1 MRKRRRLLL
10 VTVSILIVALCAAHV
25 VSPWPTV
32 WLIRFVF
39 EKGAE
44 QASASTEPFVPQGVR
59 IERDVRYGSEPDER
73 FDVFT
78 PPNPSAAMP
87 AVLWVH
93 GGGFVAGA
101 RTDLTNYLQVLAARG
116 FVTIAIGYSRAPEA
130 RFPTPVQQTNDA
142 LAYVYANAE
151 RFGIDRNR
159 LFLAGDSAGA
169 QIAAQSA
176 LAISDPS
183 YAQRIGIEPGLAPK
197 VLRAVVLFCGPHD
210 PIGRQPPWYMRPYIR
225 TIVWSYMGTRDFE
238 NPRVKQLAVAPHVTA
253 DFPPS
258 FISVGNNDPLA
269 PQSIEL
275 ARALRAAGA
284 EVGTLFFPEDHE
296 PPLGHEYQMYLSL
309 PQARLALDAYVEFLN
324 ARSRSEPA
332 QEVSNPQIPPMTGRP
347 F

>member
-1 MRKRRRLLL
+1 MHKSRVIL
-10 VTVSILIVALCAAHV
+10 VTIGILIVATYAAHV

-39 EKGAE
+39 AKGAE

-59 IERDVRYGSEPDER
+59 IERDVRYGSGPDEK

-78 PPNPSAAMP
+78 PANANAAMP

-116 FVTIAIGYSRAPEA
+116 FVAIAIGYSRAPEA
-130 RFPTPVQQTNDA
+130 RFPTPVRQANAA
-142 LAYVYANAE
+142 LAYVYANSE
-151 RFGIDRNR
+151 WFGIDRGR

-176 LAISDPS
+176 LVISDPS
-183 YAQRIGIEPGLAPK
+183 YARRIGIEPGIAPK

-210 PIGRQPPWYMRPYIR
+210 PIGRQPSWYIRPYIR
-225 TIVWSYMGTRDFE
+225 TIVWSYMGTRDFDDP
-238 NPRVKQLAVAPHVTA
+238 NVKQLSVAPYVTA
-253 DFPPS
+253 EFPPS
-258 FISVGNNDPLA
+258 FISVGNDDPLA
-269 PQSIEL
+269 PQSVEL

-284 EVGTLFFPEDHE
+284 EVETLFFPEDYE
-296 PPLGHEYQMYLSL
+296 PPLGHEYQMFLSL
-309 PQARLALDAYVEFLN
+309 PQARLALDRYVAFLN
-324 ARSRSEPA
+324 AQSRSESVPTA
-332 QEVSNPQIPPMTGRP
+332 SEGHAETRNE